1 MDSNKKTTERVAAE
15 VVADG
20 FQIYPSVVFLYF
32 GFQYHANLYGSQ
44 TRLFSIKST
53 SKFQYHANL
62 YGSQTRQLLPSAWSS
77 TLAFF
82 PQIPAEPLEVLASDG
97 L

>member
-20 FQIYPSVVFLYF
+20 FQIYRSVVFLYF

-44 TRLFSIKST
+44 TMSERGVKHAW
-53 SKFQYHANL
+53 FQYHANL
-62 YGSQTRQLLPSAWSS
+62 YGSQT
-77 TLAFF
+77 
-82 PQIPAEPLEVLASDG
+82 
-97 L
+97 